1 MAVSGHS
8 DDRRRLLRCRPPGL
22 CIMWHV
28 NVVCRGLSSSQHDQ
42 VRGKN
47 ATSVSRCEYDVRKV
61 SDDAL
66 RFGLEGEESG
76 PSPLQAQTRARWSTA
91 PGRSKSKRPD
101 DGSTTWRF
109 ESVRDGSPLSLS
121 DRRRLCVGHCSATL
135 RRLSFQMYRESGRP
149 LRRVSRKQMLDAAK
163 RGETRTWILSPRAI
177 LSWECRAALR
187 HARHFMMQ
195 EPLPP
200 CQPQLLL

>member
-1 MAVSGHS
+1 MRRPYHDASTTCAKLVTMPCALASRVRS
-8 DDRRRLLRCRPPGL
+8 QDPRLCKRRRVLDGPPRQ
-22 CIMWHV
+22 V
-28 NVVCRGLSSSQHDQ
+28 AQSQRDQ
-42 VRGKN
+42 M
-47 ATSVSRCEYDVRKV
+47 T
-61 SDDAL
+61 
-66 RFGLEGEESG
+66 
-76 PSPLQAQTRARWSTA
+76 ARNFI
-91 PGRSKSKRPD
+91 
-101 DGSTTWRF
+101 TTWRF